1 MELQQ
6 LIASGELD
14 AMNLKNEVYQQLI
27 FAATSEKF
35 KGYQID
41 FNANGG
47 SGSMDTV
54 TEFMGGTFSLPASE
68 FFCS

>member
-1 MELQQ
+1 
-6 LIASGELD
+6 
-14 AMNLKNEVYQQLI
+14 MNLKNEVYQQLI